1 MLPFLHQPFHLAHL
15 ALEEAVDADL
25 ATVGVESDGGEAGE
39 RGVYH
44 HARHRLV
51 GDEVGVVV
59 QQCRRFYGDALVV
72 EDDGGGG
79 VHIQFFPKMGTP
91 CSDTKM
97 PVRAHI
103 GCRLHFFC
111 QEMHSYG
118 WKMSF
123 SQY

>member
-15 ALEEAVDADL
+15 ALEKAVDADL

-72 EDDGGGG
+72 EDDGGREQHVGFGNARGG
-79 VHIQFFPKMGTP
+79 ELAVHNNRF
-91 CSDTKM
+91 
-97 PVRAHI
+97 
-103 GCRLHFFC
+103 
-111 QEMHSYG
+111 
-118 WKMSF
+118 
-123 SQY
+123 